1 MQNTGT
7 TNYNDICGI
16 VICFDKE
23 FQVVNKFCK
32 NRKIILA
39 SASPRRKELLAQVG
53 FEFDIVTSNCEELTT
68 KTKPSEVVEEL
79 SFLKAA
85 DVAKKLDKSENRLLI
100 IGSDT
105 VVALGDTIMG
115 KPKDKEDAF
124 RMLKS
129 LQGRE
134 HSVITGVTMIF
145 TEPDGKEKT
154 IIFSKETKVWFYSM
168 NDDEIRAYIDTN
180 EPMDKAGAYAIQGL
194 CAAYIERI
202 EGDYN
207 TVVGLPV
214 AEICRV
220 LREYKEA

>member
-1 MQNTGT
+1 
-7 TNYNDICGI
+7 
-16 VICFDKE
+16 
-23 FQVVNKFCK
+23 VNGLCK
-32 NRKIILA
+32 NRRIVLA
-39 SASPRRKELLAQVG
+39 SASPRRKELLTQVG
-53 FEFDIVTSNCEELTT
+53 FEFDIITSDCEEITT

-79 SFLKAA
+79 SYLKAA
-85 DVAKKLDKSENRLLI
+85 DVADKLDKQSEQLLI

-105 VVALGDTIMG
+105 VVALDDIIMG
-115 KPKDKEDAF
+115 KPKNEEDAF
-124 RMLKS
+124 RMLKA

-145 TEPDGKEKT
+145 TEPGREDKT
-154 IIFSKETKVWFYSM
+154 IVFSTETKVWFYSM
-168 NDDEIRAYIDTN
+168 NDDEIRAYIDTK

-214 AEICRV
+214 ADICKV
-220 LREYKEA
+220 LREYKED

>member
-1 MQNTGT
+1 VSGLCR
-7 TNYNDICGI
+7 DRRI
-16 VICFDKE
+16 V
-23 FQVVNKFCK
+23 
-32 NRKIILA
+32 LA

-53 FEFDIVTSNCEELTT
+53 FEFDIITSDCEEITT

-79 SFLKAA
+79 SYLKAT
-85 DVAKKLDKSENRLLI
+85 DVADKLDKQSERLLI

-105 VVALGDTIMG
+105 VVALDDIIMG
-115 KPKDKEDAF
+115 KPNDEEDAF
-124 RMLKS
+124 LMLKA

-145 TEPDGKEKT
+145 TEPGKEDKK
-154 IIFSKETKVWFYSM
+154 IVFSKETKVWFYTM
-168 NDDEIRAYIDTN
+168 NDDEIRAYIDTK
-180 EPMDKAGAYAIQGL
+180 EPMDKAGSYAIQGL

-214 AEICRV
+214 AEICKV
-220 LREYKEA
+220 LREYKED

>member
-1 MQNTGT
+1 MS
-7 TNYNDICGI
+7 
-16 VICFDKE
+16 
-23 FQVVNKFCK
+23 VNKLCK
-32 NRKIILA
+32 DLRIVLA

-53 FEFDIVTSNCEELTT
+53 LEFDILVSDCEEITT
-68 KTKPSEVVEEL
+68 KNKPSEVVEEL
-79 SFLKAA
+79 SYLKAA
-85 DVAKKLDKSENRLLI
+85 DVRKKLGAAGERLLV

-105 VVALGDTIMG
+105 VVALDDVIMG
-115 KPKDKEDAF
+115 KPKDKEAAF
-124 RMLKS
+124 RMLKA

-145 TEPDGKEKT
+145 AEPDGEDRT
-154 IIFSKETKVWFYSM
+154 IVFSKETKVWFYKM
-168 NDDEIRAYIDTN
+168 NDDEIRAYIDTD
-180 EPMDKAGAYAIQGL
+180 EPMDKAGAYAIQGR

-214 AEICRV
+214 AEICKV

>member
-1 MQNTGT
+1 MNGFC
-7 TNYNDICGI
+7 DDRRI
-16 VICFDKE
+16 V
-23 FQVVNKFCK
+23 
-32 NRKIILA
+32 LA
-39 SASPRRKELLAQVG
+39 SASPRRKELLEQVG
-53 FEFDIVTSNCEELTT
+53 FEFDIITSDCEEITT

-79 SFLKAA
+79 SYLKAT
-85 DVAKKLDKSENRLLI
+85 DVADKLDKNSERLLI

-105 VVALGDTIMG
+105 VVALDDMIMG
-115 KPKDKEDAF
+115 KPKDAEDAF
-124 RMLKS
+124 KMLKA

-145 TEPDGKEKT
+145 TEPGKEEKK
-154 IIFSKETKVWFYSM
+154 IVFSKETKVWFYSM
-168 NDDEIRAYIDTN
+168 NDDEIRAYIDTK

-214 AEICRV
+214 AEICKV
-220 LREYKEA
+220 LREYKED

>member
-1 MQNTGT
+1 MNGL
-7 TNYNDICGI
+7 
-16 VICFDKE
+16 
-23 FQVVNKFCK
+23 CK
-32 NRKIILA
+32 NRRMVLA

-53 FEFDIVTSNCEELTT
+53 FEFDIITSDCEEITT

-79 SFLKAA
+79 SYLKAT
-85 DVAKKLDKSENRLLI
+85 DVADKLDKQSERLLV

-105 VVALGDTIMG
+105 VVALDDIIMG
-115 KPKDKEDAF
+115 KPKDEEDAF
-124 RMLKS
+124 LMLKA

-145 TEPDGKEKT
+145 TEPGKEEKK
-154 IIFSKETKVWFYSM
+154 IVFSKETKVWFYSM
-168 NDDEIRAYIDTN
+168 NDDEIRAYIDTK
-180 EPMDKAGAYAIQGL
+180 EPMDKAGSYAIQGL

-214 AEICRV
+214 AEICKV
-220 LREYKEA
+220 LREYKED

>member
-1 MQNTGT
+1 
-7 TNYNDICGI
+7 
-16 VICFDKE
+16 
-23 FQVVNKFCK
+23 VNGLCK
-32 NRKIILA
+32 NRRIVLA
-39 SASPRRKELLAQVG
+39 SASPRRKELLTQVG
-53 FEFDIVTSNCEELTT
+53 FEFDIITSDCEEITT

-79 SFLKAA
+79 SYLKAA
-85 DVAKKLDKSENRLLI
+85 DVADKLDKQSEQLLI

-105 VVALGDTIMG
+105 VVALDDIIMG
-115 KPKDKEDAF
+115 KPKNEEDAF
-124 RMLKS
+124 RMLKA

-145 TEPDGKEKT
+145 TEPGREDKT
-154 IIFSKETKVWFYSM
+154 IVFSKETKVWFYSM
-168 NDDEIRAYIDTN
+168 NDDEIRAYIDTK

-214 AEICRV
+214 ADICKV
-220 LREYKEA
+220 LREYKED

>member
-1 MQNTGT
+1 MNG
-7 TNYNDICGI
+7 
-16 VICFDKE
+16 
-23 FQVVNKFCK
+23 FCK
-32 NRKIILA
+32 NRRIILA
-39 SASPRRKELLAQVG
+39 SASPRRKELLTQVG
-53 FEFDIVTSNCEELTT
+53 LEFDIITSNCEEITT

-79 SFLKAA
+79 SYLKAT
-85 DVAKKLDKSENRLLI
+85 DVSDKLDKSEERLLI

-105 VVALGDTIMG
+105 VVALDDTIMG

-145 TEPDGKEKT
+145 TAPGREDKT
-154 IIFSKETKVWFYSM
+154 IVFSKETKVWFYFM

-194 CAAYIERI
+194 CAAYVERI

-220 LREYKEA
+220 LREYKED

>member
-1 MQNTGT
+1 MNGL
-7 TNYNDICGI
+7 
-16 VICFDKE
+16 
-23 FQVVNKFCK
+23 CK
-32 NRKIILA
+32 NRRIVLA
-39 SASPRRKELLAQVG
+39 SASPRRKELLTQVG
-53 FEFDIVTSNCEELTT
+53 FEFDIITSDCEEITT

-79 SFLKAA
+79 SYLKAA
-85 DVAKKLDKSENRLLI
+85 DVADKLDKQSEQLLI

-105 VVALGDTIMG
+105 VVALDDIIMG
-115 KPKDKEDAF
+115 KPKNEEDAF
-124 RMLKS
+124 RMLKA

-145 TEPDGKEKT
+145 TESGREDKT
-154 IIFSKETKVWFYSM
+154 IVFSKETKVWFYSM
-168 NDDEIRAYIDTN
+168 NDDEIRAYIDTK

-214 AEICRV
+214 AEICKV
-220 LREYKEA
+220 IREYKED

>member
-1 MQNTGT
+1 MNGL
-7 TNYNDICGI
+7 
-16 VICFDKE
+16 
-23 FQVVNKFCK
+23 CK
-32 NRKIILA
+32 NRRIVLA

-53 FEFDIVTSNCEELTT
+53 FEFDIITSDCEEITT

-79 SFLKAA
+79 SYLKAT
-85 DVAKKLDKSENRLLI
+85 DVADKLDKQSERLLV

-105 VVALGDTIMG
+105 VVALDDIIMG
-115 KPKDKEDAF
+115 KPKDEEDAF
-124 RMLKS
+124 LMLKA

-145 TEPDGKEKT
+145 TEPGKEEKK
-154 IIFSKETKVWFYSM
+154 IVFSKETKVWFYSM
-168 NDDEIRAYIDTN
+168 NDDEIRAYIDTK
-180 EPMDKAGAYAIQGL
+180 EPMDKAGSYAIQGL

-214 AEICRV
+214 AEICKV
-220 LREYKEA
+220 LREYKED